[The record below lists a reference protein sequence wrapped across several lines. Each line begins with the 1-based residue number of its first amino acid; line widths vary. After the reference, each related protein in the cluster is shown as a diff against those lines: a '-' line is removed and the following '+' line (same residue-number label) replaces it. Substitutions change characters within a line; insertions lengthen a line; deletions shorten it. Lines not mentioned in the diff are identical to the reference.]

1 MLNVNCYIIKVKTLY
16 NRWCPLL
23 NELDLDSESDED
35 RLLLSHKDY
44 ALYLL
49 KFKELF
55 VKLELFATVADNLLV
70 SIRLV
75 HALADHERGQFMKR
89 MRQSSRL
96 SNLLLYLV
104 DSVLVNVCL
113 VRNLLIERNEYMLNL
128 IIARLLENRFDHVK
142 R

>member
-1 MLNVNCYIIKVKTLY
+1 
-16 NRWCPLL
+16 
-23 NELDLDSESDED
+23 
-35 RLLLSHKDY
+35 
-44 ALYLL
+44 
-49 KFKELF
+49 
-55 VKLELFATVADNLLV
+55 
-70 SIRLV
+70 
-75 HALADHERGQFMKR
+75 MKR

-142 R
+142 K